1 MTTTNSVYETVT
13 ANIVA
18 AIESGAG
25 EFQMPWHRATT
36 ADGLPVNA
44 LTGAEYRGSNILSLW
59 VAGMAKGYAS
69 NRWATYKQW
78 AQLGAQVRK
87 GEKSATGIFFQMIER
102 KGATQPDTDKASK
115 AGMVPFARA
124 FHLFNAEQ
132 VDGYTVDASPRADIT
147 ETLAGVDA
155 AIAQTGARI
164 THAGSRAF
172 YRPSTDEIYMPERAA
187 FTGTDTSTATESYY
201 STLLHELTH
210 WTGHDARLARNF
222 AKSNRFADEAYAGE
236 ELVAELGAAFL
247 CARLGITNTPRAD
260 HARYLASWL
269 KVLKGD
275 AKAIVRAAS
284 DAQKAADYIMSA
296 ANVAEE
302 KVAA

>member
-13 ANIVA
+13 ANILA

-78 AQLGAQVRK
+78 AELGAQVRK

-102 KGATQPDTDKASK
+102 KGATQPDTNKARK

-132 VDGYTVDASPRADIT
+132 VDGYTVAASPRADIT

-284 DAQKAADYIMSA
+284 DAQKAADYIISA

>member
-1 MTTTNSVYETVT
+1 MTTNVYETVT
-13 ANIVA
+13 TNIVA

-25 EFQMPWHRATT
+25 EFQMPWHRASTSN
-36 ADGLPVNA
+36 DLPTNA
-44 LTGAEYRGSNILSLW
+44 ATGASYSGSNILSLW

-78 AQLGAQVRK
+78 AELGAQVRK
-87 GEKSATGIFFQMIER
+87 GEKSATGIYFTMLER
-102 KGATQPDTDKASK
+102 EQAGADTGKDGKTK
-115 AGMVPFARA
+115 MVPFARA

-132 VDGYTVDASPRADIT
+132 VDGYIDSTLTPAPSADQT
-147 ETLAGVDA
+147 RPMMSVDA
-155 AIAQTGARI
+155 AVAATGARI

-222 AKSNRFADEAYAGE
+222 AKSNRFGDEAYAGE